1 MKNYTKAEIEDITA
15 LAEMFIKKRF
25 LMIKEQIKTELHLKN
40 KLFFAGIS
48 LGSNSTSE
56 TGVAIIDKNMNII
69 TLDKLFSMEDVRFF
83 LKRFVGKQNAIIN
96 IALPENPLML
106 NAKWKLIARE
116 YQLVQSSSL
125 INQNSDWIK
134 RYSHRGCDVF
144 SELKNNGI
152 DVFRYDIHELKS
164 SLGLSGVYKDRSP
177 VDCKALQSALKHKFG
192 FKELPSN
199 MLPVS
204 QLEAILG
211 AYLGLIMI
219 NSIDNL
225 KSKIRSEYKGIEV
238 IGIDL

>member
-1 MKNYTKAEIEDITA
+1 
-15 LAEMFIKKRF
+15 
-25 LMIKEQIKTELHLKN
+25 MIKETKKTNLELEN

-48 LGSNSTSE
+48 LGSCSTNE
-56 TGVAIIDKNMNII
+56 TGVAILDKNMNII

-106 NAKWKLIARE
+106 NAKWKLISRE
-116 YQLVQSSSL
+116 YQLIQSSPL
-125 INQNSDWIK
+125 INNNSDWIK

-144 SELKNNGI
+144 LELKNNGI

-164 SLGLSGVYKDRSP
+164 SLSLSGVYKDRSP

-211 AYLGLIMI
+211 AYLGLIMT
-219 NSIDNL
+219 NSIKEL
-225 KSKIRSEYKGIEV
+225 KAKVRSEYKGIEV

>member
-1 MKNYTKAEIEDITA
+1 MKAETEEVFQREQFTKVFMIEERTY
-15 LAEMFIKKRF
+15 IKKN
-25 LMIKEQIKTELHLKN
+25 LGN
-40 KLFFAGIS
+40 KLFFVGIA
-48 LGSNSTSE
+48 LGSCSTNE
-56 TGVAIIDKNMNII
+56 TGVAIVDSKMNII

-106 NAKWKLIARE
+106 NAKWKLISRE
-116 YQLVQSSSL
+116 YQLIQSNRL
-125 INQNSDWIK
+125 INKDSDWIQ

-144 SELKNNGI
+144 SELKAKGI

-164 SLGLSGVYKDRSP
+164 SLTLSGVYKDRSP

-192 FKELPSN
+192 FKELPAN

-211 AYLGLIMI
+211 AYLGLIMANKI
-219 NSIDNL
+219 PDY
-225 KSKIRSEYKGIEV
+225 KSKIRSEYKGLEV